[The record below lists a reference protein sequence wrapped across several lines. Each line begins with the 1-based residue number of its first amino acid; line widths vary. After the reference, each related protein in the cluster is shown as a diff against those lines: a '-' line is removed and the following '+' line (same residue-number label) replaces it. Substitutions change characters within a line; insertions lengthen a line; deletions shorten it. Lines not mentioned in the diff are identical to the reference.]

1 MPQRCAPARA
11 FRKLAPVPR
20 DASTVRKRASAPP
33 ALSKRRGRRGK
44 AYEYPVLL
52 RAMAD
57 ALPAAPGVY
66 TFHAADSDLPLYI
79 GKSVNLRSRVLA
91 HLRNTAE
98 ARLLRQTQRISHL
111 RTTGEIGALL
121 LEARL
126 IKQHQPLMNQKL
138 RRTRQLCSVRLRA
151 GVPEVL
157 YSKDVDFAAEPDLFG
172 LFGSRHA
179 ALEWLHELADE
190 QRLCFGALGL
200 ERLPRGRTCFR
211 AMVGRCAGVCRGDE
225 SRADHDRR
233 LMARLDSLR
242 LACWPYPGSIGLVER
257 DGDACQIHVVRNWCY
272 LGSAADP
279 EDACRLGT
287 QAAGFDADGYKIL
300 CEPVLRRTVEIIML
314 PSSGGKP

>member
-1 MPQRCAPARA
+1 M
-11 FRKLAPVPR
+11 PR
-20 DASTVRKRASAPP
+20 DARPARKRSAAPI

-44 AYEYPVLL
+44 AYEYAVLL

-66 TFHAADSDLPLYI
+66 LFHGEETDLPLYI
-79 GKSVNLRSRVLA
+79 GKSVNLRSRVLS
-91 HLRNTAE
+91 HLRNAAE
-98 ARLLRQTQRISHL
+98 ARMLRRTRRITHI

-121 LEARL
+121 LEAQL

-138 RRTRQLCSVRLRA
+138 RRTWQLCSVRLRA
-151 GVPEVL
+151 GVPEVM

-172 LFGSRHA
+172 LFTSRHA
-179 ALEWLHELADE
+179 ALEWLRELADA

-200 ERLPRGRTCFR
+200 ERLPRGRSCFR
-211 AMVGRCAGVCRGDE
+211 AMVGQCAGVCRGDE
-225 SRADHDRR
+225 SRADHDKR

-257 DGDACQIHVVRNWCY
+257 AGPDCQIHVVRNWCY
-272 LGSAADP
+272 LGSAPDLDGAR
-279 EDACRLGT
+279 RLDM

-300 CEPVLRRTVEIIML
+300 CEPVLRGKVEIIML
-314 PSSGGKP
+314 PDPGG